1 MKIVLTNK
9 FKNLKM
15 LVKKMWVRH
24 IFLDKF
30 DKVSDLKFLIFYLHF
45 KLTFYMQNMLC
56 EI

>member
-9 FKNLKM
+9 FKNLKK
-15 LVKKMWVRH
+15 LVKMWVRH

-30 DKVSDLKFLIFYLHF
+30 DKVRDLKFLIFYLYF
-45 KLTFYMQNMLC
+45 KLTFYMQNLLC